1 MKDDRIKVENEVLG
15 GMKIIKL
22 YAWEAAFIDKIDDLR
37 NDELKKL
44 WSYKLFGI
52 VTRITWTVV
61 PTLVSICSFAVYTA
75 LGNELTASTAFT
87 ALALFGILRFPLFML
102 PTSISNCVEAG
113 LSLDRITSF
122 LTAEE
127 VLSSFHMDHI
137 NYILRVI

>member
-1 MKDDRIKVENEVLG
+1 VKDDRIKVENEVLG